1 MPTATRGRRLG
12 RRGRRRACGFPSSRT
27 SIDPDQDREETG
39 QGAGKTANQT
49 KDTAQMPQ
57 QQDAGSQRGRTRGS
71 QALGGRAGHRVACS
85 GTPRAG
91 RRGPEPPAVSSEKR
105 PSRPHSADIEFTASL
120 EADELRFDE
129 SPETDVRFFGQPG
142 HESASGS
149 DRTNLP
155 EKVEPGVTYRNVR
168 VDYRLANRLTGPAH
182 PDSEQG
188 PAPRPTD

>member
-1 MPTATRGRRLG
+1 M
-12 RRGRRRACGFPSSRT
+12 
-27 SIDPDQDREETG
+27 
-39 QGAGKTANQT
+39 
-49 KDTAQMPQ
+49 
-57 QQDAGSQRGRTRGS
+57 
-71 QALGGRAGHRVACS
+71 
-85 GTPRAG
+85 
-91 RRGPEPPAVSSEKR
+91 SSEKR

-168 VDYRLANRLTGPAH
+168 VDYRLANRLTGPAQL
-182 PDSEQG
+182 DSEQG
-188 PAPRPTD
+188 RAPRPTD